1 MLAVVSACALLAV
14 GWLTADGVPASEPG
28 QLDESLLTIT
38 ETAPVPTT
46 PDGTNTDGSWRPAE
60 DNPAPT
66 PLTETEVSPTTPT
79 ETEAPADPPADDDP
93 VCDKQAVFTPEQPA
107 ADDEA
112 AQRRAEK
119 KARERAK
126 ELEAC
131 ADDTRDKARKHRRHR
146 KSTDLRNSDG
156 SPALS
161 NPGFVDALPGPS
173 SSSGIPNFIIRKFRV
188 PPFLLPIY
196 QAAGIEYGVR
206 WEVLAA
212 INEIETDYGRNLNV
226 SSAGAV
232 GWMQFIP
239 STWRMYGTDANR
251 DGRKDPYNPVDAIF
265 AAARYLAA
273 AGYESDVRRA
283 VFAYNHADWYVDSV
297 LLRARLISGVPGRPG
312 GLPHRADRGSLP
324 RLRPR
329 PLRRRSGRGRRR
341 RRRDRHLLPPGCSR
355 GGGQRRR
362 DPARWARA
370 RAWASTWCSRTP
382 YGNRFTYAHLGSV
395 ASFFPVP
402 KSDDPRVVPTVKADA
417 RASDPAPS
425 APASAGSQPDPKA
438 ESEDETSAPATDAA
452 PSASLPVKERLFA
465 HPGLPAAREAGG
477 LEQVMDS
484 KLRKKDGFETFNAY
498 FSRPF
503 GLDPSKVRLK
513 RLREGARVIGGTVLG
528 RVGEAGDAG
537 AARLVFSI
545 RPAGKGAP
553 KIDPKPI
560 LDGWKLLEATAIY
573 RASGRNVLDGK
584 GGRSR
589 SARCC

>member
-1 MLAVVSACALLAV
+1 MLAVVSASALLAV

-131 ADDTRDKARKHRRHR
+131 TDDTRDKARKHRRHR

-297 LLRARLISGVPGRPG
+297 LLRARLISGVP
-312 GLPHRADRGSLP
+312 ADLVGSLTG
-324 RLRPR
+324 LTE
-329 PLRRRSGRGRRR
+329 GRF
-341 RRRDRHLLPPGCSR
+341 PVY
-355 GGGQRRR
+355 
-362 DPARWARA
+362 ARA
-370 RAWASTWCSRTP
+370 R
-382 YGNRFTYAHLGSV
+382 YA
-395 ASFFPVP
+395 
-402 KSDDPRVVPTVKADA
+402 DDQAEGADA
-417 RASDPAPS
+417 D
-425 APASAGSQPDPKA
+425 AGI
-438 ESEDETSAPATDAA
+438 
-452 PSASLPVKERLFA
+452 
-465 HPGLPAAREAGG
+465 GI
-477 LEQVMDS
+477 
-484 KLRKKDGFETFNAY
+484 
-498 FSRPF
+498 FSRP
-503 GLDPSKVRLK
+503 
-513 RLREGARVIGGTVLG
+513 GAPVVAVNDGVI
-528 RVGEAGDAG
+528 RKVGESPRMGKY
-537 AARLVFSI
+537 LVLE
-545 RPAGKGAP
+545 
-553 KIDPKPI
+553 DPT
-560 LDGWKLLEATAIY
+560 ATASPT
-573 RASGRNVLDGK
+573 RTSDRWPASS
-584 GGRSR
+584 RSR
-589 SARCC
+589 RATTRGWCPT